1 MLRTEG
7 IEYGSLLKTPSA
19 MDAYSENL
27 SKKEQKMGNS
37 GTLAQEVSTGFVYQR
52 GLLPTPTTMD
62 HMNPK
67 TDKAIEK
74 EMTVTRPGRTQL
86 SNLRD
91 VVVRRMLPTPSAED
105 NRDRGKISD
114 PAVQRRIAM
123 GKQVGL
129 TCYMKEI
136 GFQTTGQN
144 SQLNPLFV
152 LEMMGFPSDWTLLP
166 FLSGEQNQSKPEE
179 TQ

>member
-52 GLLPTPTTMD
+52 GLLPTPVTMD
-62 HMNPK
+62 YMNPK

-91 VVVRRMLPTPSAED
+91 VVVRQMLPTPAA
-105 NRDRGKISD
+105 RDWKGGRAKGTERIDKHTQQIIPKSD
-114 PAVQRRIAM
+114 LPGVINDF
-123 GKQVGL
+123 VG
-129 TCYMKEI
+129 EI
-136 GFQTTGQN
+136 GKS
-144 SQLNPLFV
+144 SQLNPRFV
-152 LEMMGFPSDWTLLP
+152 MEMMGFPTDWTLLP
-166 FLSGEQNQSKPEE
+166 FLSGETSQSKPEE
-179 TQ
+179 TR